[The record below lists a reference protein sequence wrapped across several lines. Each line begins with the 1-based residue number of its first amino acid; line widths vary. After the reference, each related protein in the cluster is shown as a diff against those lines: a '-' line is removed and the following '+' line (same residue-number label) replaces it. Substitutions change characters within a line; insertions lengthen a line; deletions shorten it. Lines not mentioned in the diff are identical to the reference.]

1 MTTEQGHSNDDV
13 SAIVT
18 GILEER
24 IRNGSASD
32 ADVAFL
38 GGIKQPI
45 HVRGIWTA
53 DYYEGEISAEDIDA
67 GLGKLVDS
75 QVGENL
81 LTNAGIQ
88 LMLDLLI
95 GAGGTTFANGN
106 TYIGTGDSNT
116 AAAAGQTDLQA
127 ASNKFKRVMDATYP
141 SRSGQTL
148 TFRTTFSTSESNYAI
163 QECGVF
169 NAGAAFGTGTMLNR
183 IASSLG
189 TKTSATTLQLTV
201 TLTIS

>member
-1 MTTEQGHSNDDV
+1 MNLELAHGSDDF
-13 SAIVT
+13 SA
-18 GILEER
+18 LF
-24 IRNGSASD
+24 GS
-32 ADVAFL
+32 V
-38 GGIKQPI
+38 I
-45 HVRGIWTA
+45 HEPLKVKGIWRA

-67 GLGKLVDS
+67 GLGKLIDT

-81 LTNAGIQ
+81 LTNAGIA

-106 TYIGTGDSNT
+106 TYIGTGDSST

-148 TFRTTFSTSESNYAI
+148 TFRTTYATTESNYAI

-169 NAGAAFGTGTMLNR
+169 NGGAAFATGVMLNR

-189 TKTSATTLQLTV
+189 TKTAATTLQLTV

>member
-1 MTTEQGHSNDDV
+1 MTTEQAIGNDGF
-13 SAIVT
+13 SAELA
-18 GILEER
+18 GI
-24 IRNGSASD
+24 
-32 ADVAFL
+32 
-38 GGIKQPI
+38 IKEPI
-45 HVRGIWTA
+45 HVRGIWRA
-53 DYYEGEISAEDIDA
+53 DYYDGEVSAEDIDA
-67 GLGKLVDS
+67 GHATLVETH
-75 QVGENL
+75 VGENL
-81 LTNAGIQ
+81 LTNAGIA

-106 TYIGTGDSNT
+106 TYIGTGDSST

-148 TFRTTFSTSESNYAI
+148 TFRTTYSTSESNYAI

-169 NAGAAFGTGTMLNR
+169 NAGAAFATGTMLNR

-189 TKTSATTLQLTV
+189 TKTAATTLQLTV

>member
-1 MTTEQGHSNDDV
+1 MTIEQARGNDDFSALV
-13 SAIVT
+13 SGV
-18 GILEER
+18 
-24 IRNGSASD
+24 
-32 ADVAFL
+32 
-38 GGIKQPI
+38 IKEPI
-45 HVRGIWTA
+45 KIKGIWRA
-53 DYYEGEISAEDIDA
+53 DYYAGEVSADDIDA
-67 GLGKLVDS
+67 GRATLVDS

-81 LTNAGIQ
+81 LTNAGIA

-106 TYIGTGDSNT
+106 TYIGTGDSST

-148 TFRTTFSTSESNYAI
+148 TFRTTYATSESNYAI

-169 NAGAAFGTGTMLNR
+169 NAGAAFATGTMLNR

-189 TKTSATTLQLTV
+189 TKTAATTLQLTV

>member
-1 MTTEQGHSNDDV
+1 MTIEQARGNDQL
-13 SAIVT
+13 SASFA
-18 GILEER
+18 GILDEH
-24 IRNGSASD
+24 IQNGG
-32 ADVAFL
+32 DVPVLLAGAKRPL
-38 GGIKQPI
+38 HI
-45 HVRGIWTA
+45 RGIWRA
-53 DYYEGEISAEDIDA
+53 DYYDGEISAEDIDA

-81 LTNAGIQ
+81 LTNAGIA

-106 TYIGTGDSNT
+106 TYIGTGDSST

-148 TFRTTFSTSESNYAI
+148 TFRTTYSTSESNYAI

-169 NAGAAFGTGTMLNR
+169 NAGAAFATGTMLNR